1 MSPQLLPRRS
11 LRFLEAVATPHGVDS
26 YLEQLDPLLVAG
38 ECRAEVVGVERG
50 TEESVTL
57 TLRPNRAWQGFRA
70 GQFVNVTVEIDGVRH
85 QRCYSPA
92 GAEGRRRDEK
102 RSMQPVFVPSAG
114 KRLEIT
120 VTRHVGGLVSNF
132 LVDHAAPGMVVG
144 LSGGE
149 GDFQLP
155 DPRPESVLLIG
166 GGSGITPL
174 MAILRTLFAEG
185 YEGPIALL
193 YYAPDAERC
202 IYREELERLA
212 AEHPNFQLLRSYT
225 RAPGSG
231 ELDGHLSPTH
241 LPDRDPCFTE
251 AETFACGPPA
261 LLDAVRGTWAN
272 GLEHRLHVES
282 FVPPTFVPVGE
293 PGEGAILFSEA
304 GSGSGIEV
312 ANSGGSLLE
321 QAEAAGLRPAYGC
334 RMGICH
340 TCTCRKRSGTHKNLI
355 TGEVSSAPDEEIQL
369 CVSAAL
375 GDLTVEL

>member
-1 MSPQLLPRRS
+1 MSPKLIPRPN
-11 LRFLEAVATPHGVDS
+11 LRFLEAAATPHGLDS
-26 YLEQLDPLLVAG
+26 YLEQLDPLLVKG
-38 ECRAEVVGVERG
+38 ECRAEVVAVERS

-70 GQFVNVTVEIDGVRH
+70 GQFVNVAVEIDGVRH
-85 QRCYSPA
+85 QRCYSPTC
-92 GAEGRRRDEK
+92 AESSG
-102 RSMQPVFVPSAG
+102 G
-114 KRLEIT
+114 TIEIT
-120 VTRHVGGLVSNF
+120 TKRHPEGLVSNF
-132 LVDHAAPGMVVG
+132 LVDRAEAGMVVG
-144 LSGGE
+144 LSAAE

-155 DPRPESVLLIG
+155 DSRPQSSSGVLLIG

-185 YEGPIALL
+185 YAGPVALL

-212 AEHPNFQLLRSYT
+212 AAHPNFQLLRSYT

-231 ELDGHLSPTH
+231 ELDGHFSPTH
-241 LPDRDPCFTE
+241 LPQSDPSFAE

-282 FVPPTFVPVGE
+282 FVPPTFVPAGE
-293 PGEGAILFSEA
+293 PGEGQVRFAE
-304 GSGSGIEV
+304 SGVEV
-312 ANSGGSLLE
+312 ANSGEPLLV
-321 QAEAAGLRPAYGC
+321 QAEAAGLRPEFGC

-340 TCTCRKRSGTHKNLI
+340 TCTCRKRAGTHKNLV

-369 CVSAAL
+369 CVSAPL
-375 GDLTVEL
+375 GDLTLEL

>member
-1 MSPQLLPRRS
+1 MPKLAIRPR
-11 LRFLEAVATPHGVDS
+11 LRLLEAAATPHGLDS
-26 YLEQLDPLLVAG
+26 YLEQVDPLLVLG
-38 ECRAEVVGVERG
+38 ECRAEVVAVERG

-57 TLRPNRAWQGFRA
+57 TLRPNRAWKGFRA
-70 GQFVNVTVEIDGVRH
+70 GQFVNVAVEIDGVRH

-92 GAEGRRRDEK
+92 CAEGRGGA
-102 RSMQPVFVPSAG
+102 V
-114 KRLEIT
+114 EIT
-120 VTRHVGGLVSNF
+120 TKRHPEGLVSSF
-132 LVDHAAPGMVVG
+132 LVERAEPGMVVG
-144 LSGGE
+144 LSPAE

-155 DPRPESVLLIG
+155 DPRPDSILLIG

-185 YEGPIALL
+185 YERPVALL
-193 YYAPDAERC
+193 YYAPDADRC
-202 IYREELERLA
+202 IYREELERLTA
-212 AEHPNFQLLRSYT
+212 AHPNFQLRRSYT
-225 RAPGSG
+225 RAPATG
-231 ELDGHLSPTH
+231 ELDGHFSPAH
-241 LPDRDPCFTE
+241 LPQADPDFTA

-272 GLEHRLHVES
+272 GLEQRLHVES

-293 PGEGAILFSEA
+293 PGEGAISFA
-304 GSGSGIEV
+304 DSGVEV
-312 ANSGGSLLE
+312 ANTGESLLA
-321 QAEAAGLRPAYGC
+321 QAEAAGLSPEYGC

-340 TCTCRKRSGTHKNLI
+340 TCTCRKRSGTHKNLL

>member
-1 MSPQLLPRRS
+1 MPPRLLSRPN

-26 YLEQLDPLLVAG
+26 YLEQIDPLLVTG
-38 ECRAEVVGVERG
+38 ECRAEVVAVERG

-70 GQFVNVTVEIDGVRH
+70 GQFVNLAVEIDGVRH

-92 GAEGRRRDEK
+92 SVEGSGATI
-102 RSMQPVFVPSAG
+102 
-114 KRLEIT
+114 EIT
-120 VTRHVGGLVSNF
+120 TKRHPGGLVSNF
-132 LVDHAAPGMVVG
+132 LVDRARPGMVVG
-144 LSGGE
+144 LSAGE

-155 DPRPESVLLIG
+155 RPRPDSVLLIG

-174 MAILRTLFAEG
+174 MAILRTLLGEG
-185 YEGPIALL
+185 YDRPVALL
-193 YYAPDAERC
+193 HYAPDADRC
-202 IYREELERLA
+202 IYRDELERLA
-212 AEHPNFQLLRSYT
+212 AAHPNFTLARSYT
-225 RAPGSG
+225 REPGAG
-231 ELDGHLSPTH
+231 ELDGHFTPLH
-241 LPDRDPCFTE
+241 LPQSALDFTE

-272 GLEHRLHVES
+272 GLEQRLHVES

-293 PGEGAILFSEA
+293 PGEGTIAFADSDL
-304 GSGSGIEV
+304 EV
-312 ANSGGSLLE
+312 ADSGASLLE

-340 TCTCRKRSGTHKNLI
+340 TCTCRKRSGTHKNLV

>member
-1 MSPQLLPRRS
+1 MSPKLLSRPN

-26 YLEQLDPLLVAG
+26 YLEQLNPLLVRG
-38 ECRAEVVGVERG
+38 ECRAEVVAAERG

-57 TLRPNRAWQGFRA
+57 TMRPNRAWQGFRA

-85 QRCYSPA
+85 RRCYSPA
-92 GAEGRRRDEK
+92 CAESRRRDDPPPY
-102 RSMQPVFVPSAG
+102 RGTFGPSAI
-114 KRLEIT
+114 EIT
-120 VTRHVGGLVSNF
+120 VKRHPEGLVSNF
-132 LVDHAAPGMVVG
+132 LVDRAEPGMVVG
-144 LSGGE
+144 LSAGE

-174 MAILRTLFAEG
+174 MSILRTLFAEA
-185 YEGPIALL
+185 YAGPVALL
-193 YYAPDAERC
+193 YYAPEADRC
-202 IYREELERLA
+202 IYRGELERLDA
-212 AEHPNFQLLRSYT
+212 AHPNFQLLRSYT

-231 ELDGHLSPTH
+231 ELDGHFSPAH
-241 LPDRDPCFTE
+241 LPQADPDFTE

-272 GLEHRLHVES
+272 GLEHQLHVES

-293 PGEGAILFSEA
+293 PGEGQIRFA
-304 GSGSGIEV
+304 GSGVEV
-312 ANSGGSLLE
+312 ANSGAPLLA
-321 QAEAAGLRPAYGC
+321 QAEAAGLTPEFGC

>member
-1 MSPQLLPRRS
+1 LFYVMPLLSRPPK
-11 LRFLEAVATPHGVDS
+11 LRFLDALAGPHGIDG
-26 YLEQLDPLLVAG
+26 YLEEINPLLVTG
-38 ECRAEVVGVERG
+38 ECRAEVVAVERG

-57 TLRPNRAWQGFRA
+57 RLRPNRVWQGFQA
-70 GQFVNVTVEIDGVRH
+70 GQFVNVAVEIDGVRH

-92 GAEGRRRDEK
+92 CGEGQRGE
-102 RSMQPVFVPSAG
+102 
-114 KRLEIT
+114 LEIT
-120 VTRHVGGLVSNF
+120 VKRHPEGLVSNF
-132 LVDHAAPGMVVG
+132 LADRAAPGMIVG
-144 LSGGE
+144 LSQAE
-149 GDFQLP
+149 GDFRLP

-185 YEGPIALL
+185 YERPVALL
-193 YYAPDAERC
+193 HYAPDPARA

-212 AEHPNFQLLRSYT
+212 DAHPNFSLIRSYT
-225 RAPGSG
+225 RAPGAG
-231 ELDGHLSPTH
+231 EADGHFSPLH
-241 LPDRDPCFTE
+241 LPQSDPSFAE

-261 LLDAVRGTWAN
+261 LLDAVRGTWRN

-282 FVPPTFVPVGE
+282 FVPPTFLPVGE
-293 PGEGAILFSEA
+293 PGEGVLRFA
-304 GSGSGIEV
+304 GSGVEV
-312 ANSGGSLLE
+312 ANSGASLLE
-321 QAEAAGLRPAYGC
+321 QAEEAGVPAESGC

-340 TCTCRKRSGTHKNLI
+340 TCTCRKVAGTHKNLI

>member
-1 MSPQLLPRRS
+1 MSSKLAVRPRFRPR
-11 LRFLEAVATPHGVDS
+11 LGFLEAAATPHGLDS
-26 YLEQLDPLLVAG
+26 YLEQVDPLLVTG
-38 ECRAEVVGVERG
+38 ECRAEVVAAERR

-57 TLRPNRAWQGFRA
+57 TLRPNRAWRGFRA
-70 GQFVNVTVEIDGVRH
+70 GQFVNLAVEIDGVRH
-85 QRCYSPA
+85 RRCYSPA
-92 GAEGRRRDEK
+92 CADRRGGA
-102 RSMQPVFVPSAG
+102 V
-114 KRLEIT
+114 EIT
-120 VTRHVGGLVSNF
+120 TKRHPEGLVSNF
-132 LVDHAAPGMVVG
+132 LVDRAGPGMVVG
-144 LSGGE
+144 LSAAE
-149 GDFQLP
+149 GDFGLP
-155 DPRPESVLLIG
+155 SPRPDSILLIG

-174 MAILRTLFAEG
+174 IAILRTLLAEG
-185 YEGPIALL
+185 YERPVALL

-212 AEHPNFQLLRSYT
+212 AAHPNFQLLRSYT

-231 ELDGHLSPTH
+231 ELDGHFSPAH
-241 LPDRDPCFTE
+241 LPQSEPDFTA

-272 GLEHRLHVES
+272 GLEQRLHVES

-293 PGEGAILFSEA
+293 AGEGQVRFAD
-304 GSGSGIEV
+304 SGVEV
-312 ANSGGSLLE
+312 ANSGESLLA
-321 QAEAAGLRPAYGC
+321 QAEAAGLTPEYGC

-340 TCTCRKRSGTHKNLI
+340 TCTCRKRAGTHKNLL